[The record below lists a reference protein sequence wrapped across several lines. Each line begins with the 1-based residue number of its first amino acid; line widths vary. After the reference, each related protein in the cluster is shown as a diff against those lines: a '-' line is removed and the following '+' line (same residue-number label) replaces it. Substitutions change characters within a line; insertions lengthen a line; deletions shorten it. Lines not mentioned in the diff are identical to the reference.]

1 MIYNLK
7 REKIYDEWEKKKPA
21 KEIEG
26 KQHHSSDVKTTKLT
40 VLSVNIEQHPYLLNG
55 WLK

>member
-1 MIYNLK
+1 MEEQK
-7 REKIYDEWEKKKPA
+7 TGQEMK
-21 KEIEG
+21 G

-40 VLSVNIEQHPYLLNG
+40 ALSVNIEQHPYLLNG